1 MRVKTVLGRQNYE
14 HARVLT
20 PMNVDIRANL
30 RPVRESSGL
39 PVPTGSSRVKI
50 QKLSRNGSH
59 SGVEGMKVPPYII
72 FFWLQPMTGRTKRTP

>member
-50 QKLSRNGSH
+50 LEVVAER
-59 SGVEGMKVPPYII
+59 VPFRRRGNENFRPIQS
-72 FFWLQPMTGRTKRTP
+72 FFGYNP